1 MHLSPGLLGPE
12 CCAYVALLVS
22 APLTERIDPFTS
34 ARPRRKEEMCN
45 GKLTSSDLPLAGR
58 DPHSYHPATTT
69 PMHRV
74 DPSLAIPDPSE
85 AHYDPWGYGDF
96 ESSTRDW
103 VRGVVTMADTRS
115 MSRLVSG

>member
-1 MHLSPGLLGPE
+1 MHLSPGLIGPE
-12 CCAYVALLVS
+12 CCAYVAVRVS
-22 APLTERIDPFTS
+22 APLTKRIDPFNLS
-34 ARPRRKEEMCN
+34 QARTK
-45 GKLTSSDLPLAGR
+45 GR
-58 DPHSYHPATTT
+58 DVERQLDELRSAIHPYPYHSPTTT